1 MTSWQGNIAK
11 ITLPTSFAVGDV
23 NVYVVKGDALTMI
36 DSGVRTN
43 QSRDVLE
50 QELKTLGLQLS
61 DIEQVMLTHHHPD
74 HAGGLEFL
82 SDQCQIYGHPTNQRW
97 LDMPESFAGQL
108 TQFFTQLAGELG
120 VPAEYYPKLIDYRGP
135 GSVISTRNL
144 SACFREG
151 DEVPGLPEWRIIE
164 TLGHAQSHISLFRE
178 MDGVLIGG
186 DHLLAKISPNP
197 ILEPALE
204 PGLER
209 PKPQLQYNASLKKLL
224 NIPVSLVYTGHGAEI
239 NQIPEVIQS
248 QLNRQHGRAMQVKEM
263 LAQTPL
269 TGLQVCMQLFP
280 KVYKKQFGL
289 TLSET
294 VAQLDYLEDLG
305 EIKHETHS
313 GVIYY
318 SVS

>member
-23 NVYVVKGDALTMI
+23 NVYVIKGETLTMI
-36 DSGVRTN
+36 DSGVRTD
-43 QSRDVLE
+43 QSREALE
-50 QELKTLGLQLS
+50 QELNTLGLQLS
-61 DIEQVMLTHHHPD
+61 DIEQVVLTHHHPD
-74 HAGGLEFL
+74 HAGGLEFV

-97 LDMPESFAGQL
+97 LDMSETFVGQL
-108 TQFFTQLAGELG
+108 TRFFTQLAGELG
-120 VPAEYYPKLIDYRGP
+120 VPEDYYSKLIDYRGP
-135 GSVISTRNL
+135 GSVITTRGL
-144 SACFREG
+144 SACVREG
-151 DEVPGLPEWRIIE
+151 DEVPGLPEWRVIE

-178 MDGVLIGG
+178 KDGVLIGG

-204 PGLER
+204 PGADR
-209 PKPQLQYNASLKKLL
+209 PKPLLQYNEALKKLL
-224 NIPVSLVYTGHGAEI
+224 NIPVSLVYSGHGAEI
-239 NQIPEVIQS
+239 TQVPEVIQS
-248 QLNRQHGRAMQVKEM
+248 QLNRQHARAMQVKEM
-263 LAQTPL
+263 LTKSPL

-289 TLSET
+289 TLSES

-318 SVS
+318 SVR